1 MTIVTVSALADHQ
14 LLHGM
19 PGRDL
24 EWLAQASSLAWF
36 PAGHRIFEPDCV
48 AKHFWLI
55 RSGQI
60 ALDLHI
66 PGRGRVVIET
76 LGRGEMVGLNWLVR
90 PYQWQYGAKAV
101 QPTEAF
107 EFDAIAVRQ
116 RCDTDNEFGYELTK
130 RVAAVLID
138 RLNATRARLSDL
150 CCTPELPE

>member
-19 PGRDL
+19 PERDL
-24 EWLAQASSLAWF
+24 GWLAQTSSVARF
-36 PAGHRIFEPDCV
+36 PAGHRLFEPGGV

-60 ALDLHI
+60 ALDLQL
-66 PGRGRVVIET
+66 PGRGRLVIET
-76 LGRGEMVGLNWLVR
+76 LGRGEMVGLSWLVR
-90 PYQWQYGAKAV
+90 PYQWQYGAKVV

-116 RCDTDNEFGYELTK
+116 RCDIDCEFGYELTK
-130 RVAAVLID
+130 RVAGVLID
-138 RLNATRARLSDL
+138 RLNANRARLYDL
-150 CCTPELPE
+150 SCTPEPLG

>member
-24 EWLAQASSLAWF
+24 EWLAQTSSLATF
-36 PAGHRIFEPDCV
+36 PAGHRLFEPGCV
-48 AKHFWLI
+48 ARRFWLI
-55 RSGQI
+55 RSGQV
-60 ALDLHI
+60 ALDLQL

-76 LGRGEMVGLNWLVR
+76 LGRGEMVGLSWLAR
-90 PYQWQYGAKAV
+90 PYQWRYGAKAV

-107 EFDAIAVRQ
+107 EFDAPAVRQ
-116 RCDTDNEFGYELTK
+116 RCDADPEFGYELTK
-130 RVAAVLID
+130 RVVGVLID

-150 CCTPELPE
+150 CCTQEPLG

>member
-24 EWLAQASSLAWF
+24 EWLAQMSSLATF
-36 PAGHRIFEPDCV
+36 PAGHHLFEPGC
-48 AKHFWLI
+48 AARRFWLI
-55 RSGQI
+55 RSGQV
-60 ALDLHI
+60 ALDLQL

-76 LGRGEMVGLNWLVR
+76 LGRGEMVGLSWLAR
-90 PYQWQYGAKAV
+90 PYQWQYGARAV

-107 EFDAIAVRQ
+107 EFDAPAVRQ
-116 RCDTDNEFGYELTK
+116 RSETDPEFGYELTK
-130 RVAAVLID
+130 RVVGVLID

-150 CCTPELPE
+150 CCTQELLG